1 MKRRGFLSFL
11 GGAAV
16 AGPSMAR
23 AAVTPVA
30 ESLSVPGVGLPS
42 GYYGG
47 GMPSMDEGEDIAR
60 EVTRLRTGLAKLLG
74 RSAEDLARER
84 RSMSANW
91 LDPDLAAMQSL
102 SLDYRLKKQR
112 DRNFQRQQEEQ
123 RGWIESRIADLLNS

>member
-1 MKRRGFLSFL
+1 
-11 GGAAV
+11 
-16 AGPSMAR
+16 
-23 AAVTPVA
+23 
-30 ESLSVPGVGLPS
+30 
-42 GYYGG
+42 
-47 GMPSMDEGEDIAR
+47 MDEGEDIAR